1 MHKGPFI
8 RFITMLSIFVGL
20 TLIAFYF
27 HITNGV
33 FDMTILEVLKTF
45 LRIDPNDKHDLV
57 IFEFRLPRI
66 VIAALVGIGLGIAGT
81 VIQGVTRNGLADPG
95 ILGIN
100 AGAGASIV
108 IFMFFFQM
116 SASNFVEDGWYTIFL
131 MPLFG
136 FVGGALAASIIFIF
150 SWKNGI
156 LDMQRLILTGIAIGS
171 GFGALSLY
179 VSLKMNTS
187 DYEMAA
193 VWISGSI
200 YNANWAFVLSI
211 LPWVLILSSVI
222 YRKSHLLDYL
232 QLEDA
237 NVKSLGISVEKEKS
251 ILLLCSIGLVSACVS
266 VSGGIGFIGLMAPH
280 IAKRLVGIKHRF
292 VVPMSAAIGM
302 FLLVLSDYIAKTVF
316 EPSEL
321 PVGIIVSIIG
331 IPYFLYLLIKTK
343 A

>member
-20 TLIAFYF
+20 TLFAFYF

-33 FDMTILEVLKTF
+33 FDMTILEVLQTF

-116 SASNFVEDGWYTIFL
+116 SATNILADSWYTIFL

-136 FVGGALAASIIFIF
+136 FVGGTLAAAIIFIF
-150 SWKNGI
+150 SWKNGV

-179 VSLKMNTS
+179 ISLKMNAN

-211 LPWVLILSSVI
+211 LPWVVILSYVI

-232 QLEDA
+232 QLEDTS
-237 NVKSLGISVEKEKS
+237 VKSLGISVEKEKS
-251 ILLLCSIGLVSACVS
+251 ILLICSIGLVSACVS

-280 IAKRLVGIKHRF
+280 IAKRLVGIQHRF

-321 PVGIIVSIIG
+321 PVGIVVSIIG